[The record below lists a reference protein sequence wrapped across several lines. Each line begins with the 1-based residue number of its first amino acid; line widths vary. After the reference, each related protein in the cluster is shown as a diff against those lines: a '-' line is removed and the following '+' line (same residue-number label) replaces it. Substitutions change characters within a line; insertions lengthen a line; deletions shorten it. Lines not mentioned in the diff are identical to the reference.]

1 MLTED
6 VEDSHYNSMVL
17 LPGLATKD
25 EDVVHI
31 DGHYS
36 LVDEFFENVV
46 HHRLECGG
54 TVHEAEEHDQRFEKA
69 SVCLKSSLLLVSFF
83 DPNVVVPPANV
94 QLSEIL
100 SLGFRDLVEDV
111 WDKR

>member
-6 VEDSHYNSMVL
+6 VKDSHYNFVVS

-25 EDVVHI
+25 EDVIHI

-46 HHRLECGG
+46 HHCLECGG
-54 TVHEAEEHDQRFEKA
+54 TVCEAEEYDQRFEKA
-69 SVCLKSSLLLVSFF
+69 SVRLKNGLPLISFF
-83 DPNVVVPPANV
+83 DLNVVVSPANV

-100 SLGFRDLVEDV
+100 WPWLQRPC
-111 WDKR
+111 